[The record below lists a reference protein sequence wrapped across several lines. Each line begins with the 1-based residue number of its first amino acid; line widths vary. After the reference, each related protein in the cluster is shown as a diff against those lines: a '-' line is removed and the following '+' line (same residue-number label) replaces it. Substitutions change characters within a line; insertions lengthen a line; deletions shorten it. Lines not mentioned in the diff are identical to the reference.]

1 MKLTSEQLAKYKSKI
16 EKLTGFD
23 VNVFSNGLFDVKAA
37 ENENL
42 DHIVENIKKLPFVWD
57 ARIFF
62 SYNPDGSNIIKGLL
76 KESTKDE
83 LEEAVEIHDSLN
95 PKIWDGED
103 LRPEVKEKIL
113 AIVQKFK
120 ELLALDKVDLKI
132 EDIYL
137 LGSNA
142 NYNYNEDS
150 DLDIH
155 IIADESFDCSEEHL
169 GIIYNAYKTLFN
181 NKYDIT
187 IKGIN
192 VEIYVEN
199 KDALTNVSSG
209 IYSLNSGWI
218 KKPAVYDIPEI
229 DQLSIDKQVQIWE
242 DRYYSVT
249 ENPSITKIDDY
260 LDSIY
265 DMRQNS
271 IKKEGEFG
279 EGNLVFKEIRRRGY
293 LSNLRDLKVDLTSK
307 ELSLEGLNED
317 VEKEIKIQD
326 NDNIIE
332 DEKELDPPIDLEYF
346 PNEMGINLNSVK
358 SEKWVEQDDG
368 QLKKVEIEFDPGTAE
383 DLNEEAKQKIK
394 YRYFGPIYVDL
405 VKYDW
410 EDETYAVS
418 QAQARSNILWKAR
431 ETFGTNRVELPR
443 GDEFWTVEKQE
454 DVFKPSTAKCKK
466 CGALLNTLGECPV
479 CDLGDETALE
489 EKCSKN

>member
-1 MKLTSEQLAKYKSKI
+1 MRLTSEQIDNFKSKLKKATLNDI
-16 EKLTGFD
+16 T
-23 VNVFSNGLFDVKAA
+23 VFPNGLFEITVNKS
-37 ENENL
+37 EKL
-42 DHIVENIKKLPFVWD
+42 DDIVGKVKKLPFIWD
-57 ARIFF
+57 AMVFF
-62 SYNPDGSNIIKGLL
+62 AHDSDSPNVVKGLL
-76 KESTKDE
+76 KETAKE
-83 LEEAVEIHDSLN
+83 GLEEAVEIHDTLN
-95 PKIWDGED
+95 PKIWTEEE
-103 LRPEVKEKIL
+103 LKPEVKEKIL

-199 KDALTNVSSG
+199 KAALTNVSSG
-209 IYSLNSGWI
+209 IYSLNNGWI

-229 DQLSIDKQVQIWE
+229 DQLSVDKQVQIWE

-249 ENPSITKIDDY
+249 ENPSMTKIDDY

-293 LSNLRDLKVDLTSK
+293 LNNLRDLKVDLTSK
-307 ELSLEGLNED
+307 ELSLEGLDED

-346 PNEMGINLNSVK
+346 PNKMGINLNSVK

-368 QLKKVEIEFDPGTAE
+368 QLKKVEIEFDPATKKV
-383 DLNEEAKQKIK
+383 NEEAKQKIK
-394 YRYFGPIYVDL
+394 YKYFGPIYVDL

-418 QAQARSNILWKAR
+418 QAQARSNILWKAK

-443 GDEFWTVEKQE
+443 GDEFWTEEKE
-454 DVFKPSTAKCKK
+454 EEVFTPSTAKCKH
-466 CGALLNTLGECPV
+466 CGTLLTTSGECPV

-489 EKCSKN
+489 EKCNKN